1 MLAYPE
7 ILPLDAIT
15 LAAEIVKARAIQ
27 ARKQEFA
34 LATWNVQGYV
44 QRMTLGVPTLP
55 GTMEGDD
62 GCDCDD
68 ETMEALLGLEAAL
81 YEFDEEAN
89 FGAEDEMESISII
102 TLLAIASAVMQLI
115 TFLRNRKDIEP
126 QA

>member
-55 GTMEGDD
+55 GCDGDD

-68 ETMEALLGLEAAL
+68 ETMEALLGLEAVL

-89 FGAEDEMESISII
+89 FGAEDEMESISVI